1 MKYRIKII
9 ANKSGVIMYIP
20 QWKTHWY
27 TSWNN
32 EIFIGREGY
41 IDILHAYNDIKRW
54 QYQEELFSKPKL
66 KSVQYISLPRLSSI
80 SM

>member
-9 ANKSGVIMYIP
+9 SKESGVIMYIP
-20 QWKTHWY
+20 QWKRFWLS
-27 TSWNN
+27 SWNN

>member
-9 ANKSGVIMYIP
+9 SKESGVVMYIP
-20 QWKTHWY
+20 QWKAHWY
-27 TSWNN
+27 TSWDN

-54 QYQEELFSKPKL
+54 QNQEELFSKPKL
-66 KSVQYISLPRLSSI
+66 KSVQYIYLPRLSSI
-80 SM
+80 ST